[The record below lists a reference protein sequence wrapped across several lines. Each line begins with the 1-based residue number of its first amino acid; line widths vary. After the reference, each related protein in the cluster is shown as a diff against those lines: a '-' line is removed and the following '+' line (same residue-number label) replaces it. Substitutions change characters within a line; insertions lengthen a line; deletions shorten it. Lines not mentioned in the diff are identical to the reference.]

1 MFTTKI
7 CRVVAPKETTQLVDK
22 FELAIAYKMFMSPY
36 LEKRLMGLSDIKR
49 YVDLVLR
56 KEDYQQRMRQTD
68 RAPQGNLPAAI
79 NVWIDSKYVFR
90 FFFLTSNNN
99 NNNNNASYCWG
110 PRTVSDSLVCRVPCD
125 SPGKWWSG

>member
-1 MFTTKI
+1 M
-7 CRVVAPKETTQLVDK
+7 APKETTQLVDK

-68 RAPQGNLPAAI
+68 RASQGNLPAAI
-79 NVWIDSKYVFR
+79 NVWIDSKYVVYY
-90 FFFLTSNNN
+90 FFLTPNNN
-99 NNNNNASYCWG
+99 YNASRCWV
-110 PRTVSDSLVCRVPCD
+110 PTTASDSLVCCVPCD

>member
-1 MFTTKI
+1 MFITTKI

-90 FFFLTSNNN
+90 FFF
-99 NNNNNASYCWG
+99 
-110 PRTVSDSLVCRVPCD
+110 
-125 SPGKWWSG
+125 

>member
-1 MFTTKI
+1 MFITTKI

-90 FFFLTSNNN
+90 FFLTSNNN
-99 NNNNNASYCWG
+99 NASSC
-110 PRTVSDSLVCRVPCD
+110 
-125 SPGKWWSG
+125 